1 MDVIH
6 QNAVLWRRQN
16 EVGQTEVPRTEFPLR
31 KKAWK
36 HKVFP
41 LWLAAAMLIPLAGAA
56 MAETFKAGAIEIGDP
71 WARAT
76 PKGASV
82 GGAYMTITN
91 RGTESDRLTNAS
103 TPAAARAEVHQMT
116 IDNGV
121 MAMRPVRGGLEIKAG
136 ATVTLKPE
144 SLHLMLI
151 GLKQPLTPG
160 ERVKV
165 TLDFAK
171 SGKVD
176 VEYVVGSIGAQEP
189 AASAGGGDHG
199 AMEHGAAGQTR

>member
-1 MDVIH
+1 M
-6 QNAVLWRRQN
+6 
-16 EVGQTEVPRTEFPLR
+16 R

-36 HKVFP
+36 HKVFT
-41 LWLAAAMLIPLAGAA
+41 LWLAAAVLMQLAGAA
-56 MAETFKAGAIEIGDP
+56 TAETFKAGAIEIGDP
-71 WARAT
+71 WGRAT
-76 PKGASV
+76 PKAASV

-116 IDNGV
+116 LDNGV
-121 MAMRPVRGGLEIKAG
+121 MAMRPVRGGLEIKPG
-136 ATVTLKPE
+136 ETVTLKPE
-144 SLHLMLI
+144 SFHLMLF
-151 GLKQPLTPG
+151 GLKQPLTEG

-176 VEYVVGSIGAQEP
+176 VEYVVGSIGAQGP
-189 AASAGGGDHG
+189 AAGAGGGDHG
-199 AMEHGAAGQTR
+199 AMDHGAMDHGAAGQPR